1 MFSRNSFKNLVCC
14 LAVMKKQLNK
24 SDVEPFNQQI
34 QKDYGI
40 SDFFSKKDRVVL
52 VEENNLKY
60 LTKDNVPVFFFDGG
74 RLVPTLKF
82 VLQNPV
88 GKIVVVDM
96 GAVKFVASG
105 ADVMRPG
112 IVEFDPSIEQE
123 DVVVVVDQTHKKPLC
138 VAKALMSSNEMS
150 ESKTGK
156 ALKSLHHVGD
166 AVWNIQ

>member
-1 MFSRNSFKNLVCC
+1 L
-14 LAVMKKQLNK
+14 MKKQLSK
-24 SDVEPFNQQI
+24 SDVESFNAKI
-34 QKDYGI
+34 QKDYNI

-52 VEENNLKY
+52 VEENGLKY
-60 LTKDNVPVFFFDGG
+60 LTRDNVPVFFFDGE
-74 RLVPTLKF
+74 RLVPTLKL
-82 VLQNPV
+82 VLQTSF
-88 GKIVVVDM
+88 GKVVVVDM

-112 IVEFDPSIEQE
+112 IVEFDQSIEKD

-138 VAKALMSSNEMS
+138 VARALLSAKELS

-166 AVWNIQ
+166 AIWNVQ